1 MDYELEEGLRGL
13 RSGEQLIATYQ
24 KKKNSKTPPYIAVGN
39 GLSTKSFPEEV
50 VMDAFKVFSEL
61 SKTQQ
66 GLFVGLKDILIK
78 ERMAN
83 YRNKRKVDNPNLVTL
98 ERSKSN
104 SAHQDIKDKM
114 SKNRNRKTL
123 EINGILKQIKPG
135 QYMLNPYIFIPHKD
149 FDDVA
154 RIWEE
159 LPSKS

>member
-1 MDYELEEGLRGL
+1 L
-13 RSGEQLIATYQ
+13 QHIK
-24 KKKNSKTPPYIAVGN
+24 KKKNSKTPPCIAVGN

-78 ERMAN
+78 GRMTN
-83 YRNKRKVDNPNLVTL
+83 YRNKRKVDNPTLVTL

-104 SAHQDIKDKM
+104 SAHQDVKDKM
-114 SKNRNRKTL
+114 SQNRNRKTL

-135 QYMLNPYIFIPHKD
+135 QYMLNPYILFLTKTLMMLQGFGKSYHPNHN
-149 FDDVA
+149 
-154 RIWEE
+154 
-159 LPSKS
+159 PST